1 MGNEMNTNQNV
12 TCDNGD
18 SSEECKTDHKSEI
31 EEKPNTLMESL
42 NKWWDSD
49 DFKKLQKENEEA
61 KQRAVGKYFMLSEQD
76 KLDMV
81 QAIFFILCKAE
92 EEGISHRGLM
102 DKLGIYPAGFWILEL
117 VDVHNALYEYY
128 YSKRREKELKDDLDS
143 LEDFMKNKVL

>member
-81 QAIFFILCKAE
+81 QAICHIICKAE
-92 EEGISHRGLM
+92 EEGTSHRGLM
-102 DKLGIYPAGFWILEL
+102 DKLGIYPAGFWVDNLI
-117 VDVHNALYEYY
+117 DVHNSMWSYY
-128 YSKRREKELKDDLDS
+128 HDKKKEKELQDDFDA
-143 LEDFMKNKVL
+143 LEDFIK